1 MVLMCFSYVNIMER
15 LLEPERMIVF
25 RVPWVDDRGETN
37 VNRGFR
43 VQFSQALGPCRGGIR
58 FHPLMN
64 LSIAKFLGF
73 EQVMEYSG
81 VVLFN
86 FSCNSLCKSF
96 VKISSSFSILCFSL
110 HSTWTVLLPNYFALI
125 RCFISNNRRVLSAL

>member
-1 MVLMCFSYVNIMER
+1 MER
-15 LLEPERMIVF
+15 LLEPERMIIF

-73 EQVMEYSG
+73 EQVLEYSG
-81 VVLFN
+81 VVLFD
-86 FSCNSLCKSF
+86 FSCNSVCKSF
-96 VKISSSFSILCFSL
+96 VKISSSLSILCFSL
-110 HSTWTVLLPNYFALI
+110 HSIWTVLLPNNFALL
-125 RCFISNNRRVLSAL
+125 RCFISNNRSVLSAL